1 MLDKVVIANR
11 GEIALRILRACK
23 ELGIKTVAVHST
35 ADRDLKHVK
44 LADETICIGRASAKE
59 SYLNVPS
66 LIAAAEVTGAVAIH
80 PGYGFLSEN
89 ADFAEQ
95 VEKSGFI
102 FVGPR
107 AETIRLMGDKV
118 SAINAMK
125 KAGVPCVPGSGGPIG
140 DNAKENANI
149 AKRIGY
155 PVIIKAAGGGGGRGM
170 RVVRSESELVNSIA
184 LTKSEAGQFFN
195 NDMVYMEK
203 YLENPRHIEIQVL
216 ADGQGNAIYLGER
229 DCSMQRR
236 HQKVVEE
243 APAPG
248 ITEEM
253 RQFIGARC
261 VRACIEIGYRGAGTF
276 EFLYE
281 NGEFYFIEMNTRIQ
295 VEHPVTEMVT
305 GIDLIKEQLKIAAGQ
320 PLTIKQEDIRM
331 KGHAIE
337 CRINAED
344 PQTFLP
350 APGKI
355 EWFHAPGGLGVR
367 WDSHIYSGYTVPPY
381 YDSMIGKLICYGDS
395 RDTAIA
401 RMRQALDEIVVE
413 GIKTNIPLQKEIMR
427 DENFA
432 LGGTNIHYL
441 HKKLGL

>member
-1 MLDKVVIANR
+1 
-11 GEIALRILRACK
+11 
-23 ELGIKTVAVHST
+23 
-35 ADRDLKHVK
+35 
-44 LADETICIGRASAKE
+44 
-59 SYLNVPS
+59 
-66 LIAAAEVTGAVAIH
+66 
-80 PGYGFLSEN
+80 
-89 ADFAEQ
+89 
-95 VEKSGFI
+95 
-102 FVGPR
+102 
-107 AETIRLMGDKV
+107 
-118 SAINAMK
+118 
-125 KAGVPCVPGSGGPIG
+125 
-140 DNAKENANI
+140 
-149 AKRIGY
+149 
-155 PVIIKAAGGGGGRGM
+155 
-170 RVVRSESELVNSIA
+170 
-184 LTKSEAGQFFN
+184 
-195 NDMVYMEK
+195 
-203 YLENPRHIEIQVL
+203 
-216 ADGQGNAIYLGER
+216 
-229 DCSMQRR
+229 
-236 HQKVVEE
+236 
-243 APAPG
+243 
-248 ITEEM
+248 
-253 RQFIGARC
+253 
-261 VRACIEIGYRGAGTF
+261 
-276 EFLYE
+276 
-281 NGEFYFIEMNTRIQ
+281 MNTRIQ